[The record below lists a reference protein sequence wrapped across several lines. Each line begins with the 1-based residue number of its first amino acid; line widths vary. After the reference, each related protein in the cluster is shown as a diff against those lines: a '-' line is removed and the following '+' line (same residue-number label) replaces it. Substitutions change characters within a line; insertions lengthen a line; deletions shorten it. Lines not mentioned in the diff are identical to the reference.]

1 MILILCYVDVDV
13 DGIRRAAKE
22 EKKKERTHNL
32 YAVEIGTHETA
43 SIWWYLIP
51 FFVVSFS

>member
-1 MILILCYVDVDV
+1 MILILCYVDV

-32 YAVEIGTHETA
+32 YGVEIGTHETA